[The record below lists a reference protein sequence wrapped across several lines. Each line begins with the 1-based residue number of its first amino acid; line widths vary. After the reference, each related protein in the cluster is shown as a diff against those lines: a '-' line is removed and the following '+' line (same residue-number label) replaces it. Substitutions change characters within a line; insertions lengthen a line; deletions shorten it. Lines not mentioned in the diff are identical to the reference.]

1 MKFVLVLI
9 ILLKDSPIP
18 DVYSWTSFNFVD
30 METCEAFKD
39 AKVDYLNSTVEQ
51 QFNKDGNVVKHNY
64 TCMSQE
70 DYDKVKKSLMGA

>member
-9 ILLKDSPIP
+9 ILLKTSDMP

-39 AKVDYLNSTVEQ
+39 AKVDYLNDTVER
-51 QFNKDGNVVKHNY
+51 QFNTNNNVVKY
-64 TCMSQE
+64 DYSCMSQE
-70 DYDKVKKSLMGA
+70 DYEKVKKAFMGA